1 MAKVTA
7 VCELVECCV
16 WFYTQHQK
24 GIIHRDLKAENVLFA
39 NLRSIKVADFGF
51 STPVDGSDGY
61 SAEFGPAAA
70 LTTFCGSPPYAAPEL
85 FCDDNYYGVFVDIW
99 ALGILLYFMVVGVL
113 PFRADTVGKLKKC
126 ILGGLYTIPSFLSD
140 SCRSLVGDILHRV
153 PTSRLTIDE
162 MRSSAWL
169 EGQDFPSAME
179 PFRSDLGSCS
189 SLEASDDQRITLR
202 ELADLGISTDLLTN
216 SDNVEARSN
225 IVGTYRIVMHR
236 IQKRRFDV
244 DLPPS
249 LSVSIDETAR
259 MQNGFMSRPVPQSTE
274 KKLSKVCTIL

>member
-1 MAKVTA
+1 MFVNCSA
-7 VCELVECCV
+7 
-16 WFYTQHQK
+16 QHEK

-39 NLRSIKVADFGF
+39 NLRTIKVADFGF

-126 ILGGLYTIPSFLSD
+126 ILSGSYTIPSFVSD
-140 SCRSLVGDILHRV
+140 SCRSLVRDILHRV

-169 EGQDFPSAME
+169 DGQDFPPAME
-179 PFRSDLGSCS
+179 PFVSPLGSS
-189 SLEASDDQRITLR
+189 TSVEAVEDQRTTLDELAHLGISMD
-202 ELADLGISTDLLTN
+202 ELADTEN
-216 SDNVEARSN
+216 RKVRSN
-225 IVGTYRIVMHR
+225 IVGTYRIVLHR
-236 IQKRRFDV
+236 AQKRRSGADFA
-244 DLPPS
+244 PNMS
-249 LSVSIDETAR
+249 MSIDESAR
-259 MQNGFMSRPVPQSTE
+259 MHNGFMSRTAAQTTD
-274 KKLSKVCTIL
+274 KKQSKVCIIL

>member
-1 MAKVTA
+1 MAA
-7 VCELVECCV
+7 LRCV
-16 WFYTQHQK
+16 LLSTQHEK

-39 NLRSIKVADFGF
+39 NGRAIKVADFGF

-126 ILGGLYTIPSFLSD
+126 ILSGSYTIPSFMSD
-140 SCRSLVGDILHRV
+140 SCRSLVCDILHRV

-169 EGQDFPSAME
+169 DGQDFPPAME
-179 PFRSDLGSCS
+179 PFRLPLGSS
-189 SLEASDDQRITLR
+189 SSTETIEDQRVTLS
-202 ELADLGISTDLLTN
+202 ELANLGISTDELADTEN
-216 SDNVEARSN
+216 RNVRSN
-225 IVGTYRIVMHR
+225 IVGTYRIVLHR
-236 IQKRRFDV
+236 IQKRRSGLDFA
-244 DLPPS
+244 P
-249 LSVSIDETAR
+249 SVSVSMDASTR
-259 MQNGFMSRPVPQSTE
+259 MQQGFMSRKLVQTTD
-274 KKLSKVCTIL
+274 KKNSKVCIIL

>member
-1 MAKVTA
+1 MK
-7 VCELVECCV
+7 CCV
-16 WFYTQHQK
+16 LFNTQHQR

-99 ALGILLYFMVVGVL
+99 ALGILLYFMVVGIL

-126 ILGGLYTIPSFLSD
+126 ILGGSYSIPSFVSD
-140 SCRSLVGDILHRV
+140 SCSSLVRDILHRV
-153 PTSRLTIDE
+153 PTSRLTINE

-169 EGQDFPSAME
+169 DGQDFPAAME
-179 PFRSDLGSCS
+179 PFRSDFGCS
-189 SLEASDDQRITLR
+189 SSSEALEDQRVALR
-202 ELADLGISTDLLTN
+202 ELADLGISMDLLTDSEN
-216 SDNVEARSN
+216 RQARSN
-225 IVGTYRIVMHR
+225 IVGTYRIVLHR
-236 IQKRRFDV
+236 IQKRRSDV
-244 DLPPS
+244 DFAPRVS
-249 LSVSIDETAR
+249 LSFDASAR
-259 MQNGFMSRPVPQSTE
+259 MQNGFMSRSAPQSSE
-274 KKLSKVCTIL
+274 KKQSKVCTIL